1 MSADAEAAGL
11 TTSSVTTGTSAAS
24 IQSSDDSFLFPHEAM
39 VGSTDSGSSSPT
51 SSSSSESSDH
61 THSAAEFGNY
71 YYRGHGHGE
80 SSHSGTFL
88 SDNTSGDT
96 GGSNSHGTSE
106 RSGKASLLSTVSI
119 ELKENLT
126 YFANNITSDNDS
138 VNDSSVTTTI
148 EILTVSDAAGD
159 NKFGKLGG
167 VQWEGDADNEY
178 IFGTSW
184 LDKLYGSDGHDIIYG
199 FEGDDMIEGGAGSD
213 RLFGD
218 GGDDILESG
227 TNTGELGG
235 DVLSGGS
242 GNDRMYGTDSV
253 QTFFGGPGHDF
264 V

>member
-1 MSADAEAAGL
+1 MSADALAAGL

-96 GGSNSHGTSE
+96 GGSHSHGTSD

-167 VQWEGDADNEY
+167 VQWQGDADNEY

-184 LDKLYGSDGHDIIYG
+184 LDKLYGSNGHDIIYG
-199 FEGDDMIEGGAGSD
+199 FEGDDLI
-213 RLFGD
+213 
-218 GGDDILESG
+218 
-227 TNTGELGG
+227 
-235 DVLSGGS
+235 
-242 GNDRMYGTDSV
+242 
-253 QTFFGGPGHDF
+253 
-264 V
+264 